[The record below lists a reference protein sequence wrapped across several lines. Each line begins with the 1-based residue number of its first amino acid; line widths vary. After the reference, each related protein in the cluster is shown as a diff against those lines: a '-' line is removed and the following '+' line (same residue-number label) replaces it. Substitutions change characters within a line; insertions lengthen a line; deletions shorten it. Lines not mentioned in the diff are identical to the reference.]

1 LLVRCGSAA
10 PRLRSTSS
18 SAGRGAAFQYCRMV
32 GGLSVTSLMFD
43 SDEPAALGTIQ
54 FLPARVA
61 TYADLLTPQI
71 LAEFGSRL
79 AVIDRGL
86 GDPMN
91 RAHIVD
97 IEQGAHT
104 VASGSAAIKAWH
116 AEGRQFLTV
125 YVNRGNWDAVLA
137 ACLPVRPYSWV
148 ATLDGTLNPNGKFP
162 HLTQFASES
171 ALGLHADV
179 SVVWDEGWL
188 PQHQAPNPV
197 ALSALRGGITS
208 LGSIAAQMNQAIA
221 GL

>member
-1 LLVRCGSAA
+1 
-10 PRLRSTSS
+10 
-18 SAGRGAAFQYCRMV
+18 MV

-43 SDEPAALGTIQ
+43 SDEPALLGTIQ

-61 TYADLLTPQI
+61 TYADLLTPAIVTQ
-71 LAEFGSRL
+71 FGSRL

-86 GDPMN
+86 GDPMK

-116 AEGRQFLTV
+116 TEGRQFLTV
-125 YVNRGNWDAVLA
+125 YVNRDNWDAVLA
-137 ACLPVRPYSWV
+137 ACLPVHPYSWV
-148 ATLDGTLNPNGKFP
+148 ATLDGTLNPNGRFP

-188 PQHQAPNPV
+188 PQGRMEDPAVVSALKGQV
-197 ALSALRGGITS
+197 ASLQTLSA
-208 LGSIAAQMNQAIA
+208 QMEQAVTR
-221 GL
+221 L